1 MPIFCQLV
9 IAARAPVDR
18 FFARSANV
26 PISLKTLERGVERR
40 NPQRNARR
48 RELFNV
54 TQDGVSV
61 LTSTGEGREDPK
73 GNFGH
78 ARNIPNMGI
87 YGQAEIS
94 FPSCWCHSP
103 RSSG

>member
-1 MPIFCQLV
+1 MPGLCQFV

-18 FFARSANV
+18 FFSRSANV
-26 PISLKTLERGVERR
+26 PISFKTLECGVERR
-40 NPQRNARR
+40 NPQRNGGR

-61 LTSTGEGREDPK
+61 LTSAGEGSEDPE

-78 ARNIPNMGI
+78 AGQYTQDGNIA
-87 YGQAEIS
+87 Q
-94 FPSCWCHSP
+94 
-103 RSSG
+103 